1 MVVVKP
7 INAIVYN
14 QDKVNMQDVIAPPY
28 DVILDDYREELY
40 KRSEYNIVKLIL
52 AKGSK
57 DLSEPN
63 NRYDEAKKNF
73 NKWLEEKVLIKL
85 EKPCILY
92 ILQKYTTEDGRKIE
106 RKGFIA
112 RNKIEDFS
120 TKNILP
126 HEFTM
131 GGPKED
137 RLNLTK
143 KCEANFSQIFM
154 VYSDAEKQIER
165 AVELLINNDIDTL
178 TPTQPLGN
186 DTQSFPRQSPQGRGI
201 SQLTPF
207 IDVTD
212 DNGVQNIVYKVE
224 DEKTLSLIEN
234 VMADKTLLIADGHH
248 RYETALNYMNYRIS
262 QLNAEPFTIHN
273 SPFTYVMSY
282 FTNLDD
288 ENLLVFPTH
297 RIITRW
303 IEPYVLLEKVKKYF
317 DVKDFEFNGQNKQ
330 EIKENFLKAIE
341 DENAKQISMGLY
353 MKNVNKF
360 YLLTLRENVDEVLNE
375 FGVPDVLKRLDL
387 TVLHKVLITK
397 EFGYSEEEQM
407 AQDGI
412 KYIKQESEAFDL
424 IDLGKAEASF
434 IMAYPKIKDI
444 KEISEVGF
452 RMPQKSTYFYPKLLS
467 GIVINPLNLDT

>member
-1 MVVVKP
+1 MVDVKP
-7 INAIVYN
+7 LNAIVYN
-14 QDKVNMQDVIAPPY
+14 QDKIKMQDVIAPPY

-40 KRSEYNIVKLIL
+40 KRSDYNIVKLIL

-73 NKWLEEKVLIKL
+73 HKWLEEDVLIKL
-85 EKPCILY
+85 AKPCILY
-92 ILQKYTTEDGRKIE
+92 ILQRYTTAQGKKIE

-120 TKNILP
+120 TKKILP

-154 VYSDAEKQIER
+154 VYSDAEKQIEN
-165 AVELLINNDIDTL
+165 AVDL
-178 TPTQPLGN
+178 TVE
-186 DTQSFPRQSPQGRGI
+186 
-201 SQLTPF
+201 PF

-212 DNGVQNIVYKVE
+212 DQGVQNIVYKIE
-224 DEKTLSLIEN
+224 DEKTLSLIEK
-234 VMADKTLLIADGHH
+234 VLEDKTLLIADGHH
-248 RYETALNYMNYRIS
+248 RYETAMNYRNYLKEQGITNPES
-262 QLNAEPFTIHN
+262 E
-273 SPFTYVMSY
+273 YVMSY

-297 RIITRW
+297 RIITKW
-303 IEPYVLLEKVKKYF
+303 IEPFVLLEKVKKYF
-317 DVKDFEFNGQNKQ
+317 NIKDFEFNGQNK
-330 EIKENFLKAIE
+330 EEVKAKFLQAIE
-341 DENAKQISMGLY
+341 DENKKQISMGLY

-360 YLLTLRENVDEVLNE
+360 YLLNLRENVDEILDE
-375 FGVPDVLKRLDL
+375 FEVPDVLKKLDL

-397 EFGYSEEEQM
+397 EFEYTQEEQM
-407 AQDGI
+407 AQQGI

-424 IDLGKAEASF
+424 IDSGKAEASF

-444 KEISEVGF
+444 KEISEAGY

-467 GIVINPLNLDT
+467 GIVINPLY

>member
-1 MVVVKP
+1 MVEVKP
-7 INAIVYN
+7 LNAIVYN
-14 QDKVNMQDVIAPPY
+14 QEKVDMNDVIAPPY

-40 KRSEYNIVKLIL
+40 QRSPYNIVRLIL

-57 DLSEPN
+57 DLSDPN
-63 NRYDEAKKNF
+63 NRYDEARKSF
-73 NKWLEEKVLIKL
+73 SQWLEEKVLIKL

-92 ILQKYTTEDGRKIE
+92 ILQKYTTEDGRNIT

-112 RNKIEDFS
+112 RNRIEDFS
-120 TKNILP
+120 TKKILP

-154 VYSDAEKQIER
+154 VYSDPQKQIES
-165 AVELLINNDIDTL
+165 VIDL
-178 TPTQPLGN
+178 NVQ
-186 DTQSFPRQSPQGRGI
+186 
-201 SQLTPF
+201 PF

-212 DNGVQNIVYKVE
+212 DNGIQNIVYKIE
-224 DEKTLSLIEN
+224 DEKTLALIEK
-234 VMADKTLLIADGHH
+234 VMEDKTLLIADGHH
-248 RYETALNYMNYRIS
+248 RYETAMNYRNYLS
-262 QLNAEPFTIHN
+262 GQGLENKEAD
-273 SPFTYVMSY
+273 YVMSY

-297 RIITRW
+297 RIITKW

-317 DVKDFEFNGQNKQ
+317 DVEEFEFNGQNK
-330 EIKENFLKAIE
+330 KEVKVKFLQAIE
-341 DENAKQISMGLY
+341 EANQKQISMGLY

-360 YLLTLRENVDEVLNE
+360 YLLKLREDVSAILDEFE
-375 FGVPDVLKRLDL
+375 APDVLKKLDL

-444 KEISEVGF
+444 KEISEAGY

-467 GIVINPLNLDT
+467 GIVINPLK